1 MDSYPVARNSVL
13 LAAALTCFSGM
24 VQLVVA
30 VSTVTLVL
38 VTDVESILG
47 LGPAIFLTCSAL
59 GAFPAG
65 RLMDRI
71 GRMPVIAGGFLCGAV
86 GCALVAAGCRL
97 DAAPL
102 VVLGYALAG
111 IAAGSVQLI
120 RTAAADM
127 VPPDRRA
134 RAISRVLLGALLG
147 AALGPLVF
155 RPLLSGRELDSD
167 ALVVPWLAAGGF
179 ALLGM
184 LIALSV
190 RPDPRTHALALARLD
205 PNGEEEGH
213 AEPLRRIL
221 ARPGVAPALVGSVA
235 SFAVMVGVM
244 NLTGYLVVDHGHH
257 QGDVFTVIS
266 AHIAGMYALVLG
278 IGELVDRVGR
288 RVSLVAGL
296 AIMAVSTL
304 MLVWASSVLWT
315 SIALFLLGL
324 GWNVGYV
331 AAAAELVTRARPV
344 ERGRV
349 VGFADLLGASL
360 GATLALGGG
369 ALYSELGVAALAL
382 VSTAAVVVPALWIVG
397 SRRSPEPAPAAA

>member
-1 MDSYPVARNSVL
+1 MI
-13 LAAALTCFSGM
+13 
-24 VQLVVA
+24 QLVVA

-65 RLMDRI
+65 RQMDRV
-71 GRMPVIAGGFLCGAV
+71 GRVPVIAGGFLCAAV

-97 DAAPL
+97 EAAAL

-111 IAAGSVQLI
+111 AAAGAIQLI

-127 VPPDRRA
+127 VPPERRA
-134 RAISRVLLGALLG
+134 RAVSRVLVGALLG

-155 RPLLSGRELDSD
+155 RPLLAGRELESA
-167 ALVVPWLAAGGF
+167 ALVGPWLAAAGF

-184 LIALSV
+184 LLALAV
-190 RPDPRTHALALARLD
+190 RPDPRTYALALARLERD
-205 PNGEEEGH
+205 GASDAP

-221 ARPGVAPALVGSVA
+221 SRPGVAPALVGSVA

-244 NLTGYLVVDHGHH
+244 NLAGYLVVDHGRH

-278 IGELVDRVGR
+278 IGEFVDRVGR
-288 RVSLVAGL
+288 RVSLVGGL
-296 AIMAVSTL
+296 ALMAVSTL

-315 SIALFLLGL
+315 SVALFLLGL
-324 GWNVGYV
+324 GWNLGYV
-331 AAAAELVTRARPV
+331 AAAAELVTRAGPV
-344 ERGRV
+344 ERGRI
-349 VGFADLLGASL
+349 VGLADLLGAGL

-369 ALYSELGVAALAL
+369 ALYTVFGVTTLSL
-382 VSTAAVVVPALWIVG
+382 VATAAVVAPALWILG
-397 SRRSPEPAPAAA
+397 SRRVPESAPTAA